1 MEKIGLYPFTV
12 QPYQVDF
19 QQKIT
24 LMGLGFYLLESA
36 GIHADQRGF
45 GLRDL
50 LKKGKAWFLTRL
62 AIRMERYPLQYE
74 KIWIETWVEE
84 VGDVFTSRNFKV
96 LDERKEV
103 IAGASSSWAMID
115 LRSRRPEPLKE
126 HLSDDHV
133 LRGHP
138 SLVERTEKV
147 PPLNPSDLE
156 IRPYRVAYSDL
167 DIMRH
172 VNSIRYIQWMLDLF
186 PLDLFEERQV
196 RQLDINYMA
205 ETNFGD
211 EMEFR
216 KEARE
221 ERRDYLVEMVKGER
235 QSPVCRGRV
244 RWE

>member
-19 QQKIT
+19 QQNIT
-24 LMGLGFYLLESA
+24 MMGLGFYLLESA
-36 GIHADQRGF
+36 GIHADERGF

-50 LKKGKAWFLTRL
+50 LKEGKAWFLTRL
-62 AIRMERYPLQYE
+62 AIRLERYPLQYE
-74 KIWIETWVEE
+74 KIWIETWVDE
-84 VGDVFTSRNFKV
+84 VGELFTSRNFKV
-96 LDERKEV
+96 LDERKEP
-103 IAGASSSWAMID
+103 IGGASSSWAMID
-115 LRSRRPEPLKE
+115 LRSRRPEPLRE
-126 HLSDDHV
+126 HLGVAHV
-133 LRGHP
+133 APGRL
-138 SLVERTEKV
+138 SLPDRTEKV
-147 PPLNPSDLE
+147 PPLSAEGLE
-156 IRPYRVAYSDL
+156 VKPYRVVYSDL

-196 RQLDINYMA
+196 RQIDINYMA

-216 KEARE
+216 REARE
-221 ERRDYLVEMVKGER
+221 DRQDYLIEIVKKER
-235 QSPVCRGRV
+235 HTPVCRGRV